1 MKNVKWILAII
12 CFLIMV
18 STAHAQFANLYCI
31 GKISYTFDTRD
42 GTLAIDGPHEC
53 RGEMLVEGYWRAT
66 KHFGQ
71 CIIVQYDYYLKPVA
85 IKNLNAVQRYDRFIF
100 SQSKDWKGG

>member
-1 MKNVKWILAII
+1 MKNIKWILAII

-18 STAHAQFANLYCI
+18 STSHANLYCI
-31 GKISYTFDTRD
+31 GKISYTFDSRD
-42 GTLAIDGPHEC
+42 GTFSIDGPHEC
-53 RGEMLVEGYWRAT
+53 REKMLVDGYWRAT

-85 IKNLNAVQRYDRFIF
+85 IKNINAVQRYDRFIF